1 MARVRGGSGGQ
12 LLDDSMM
19 TMSTITS
26 SRFVQGIRAE
36 VEKMETALHAFAK
49 VSSERAVLASPCC
62 AATASST
69 SGPLHA

>member
-1 MARVRGGSGGQ
+1 
-12 LLDDSMM
+12 MM

-49 VSSERAVLASPCC
+49 VPPNAPCASPCC
-62 AATASST
+62 AAMASDT
-69 SGPLHA
+69 SGSLRA

>member
-1 MARVRGGSGGQ
+1 MRAIRAGWQ

-49 VSSERAVLASPCC
+49 VPPNAPC
-62 AATASST
+62 A
-69 SGPLHA
+69 